1 MQFGAKSVWQ
11 IGIDEAG
18 YGPILGPFVMAAVAI
33 GRAGTLR
40 AKEPWKLLEK
50 VTDRARG
57 RKKPAD
63 SEQWF
68 VIADSKQVH
77 RGSNRLAE
85 LEFHTLPV
93 LWPWLDSDRRFPTL
107 LERLS
112 VSGLPPDMALA
123 CYRAALPLPICH
135 GADEIMHRAEI
146 WRDRLHRA
154 GLVFDAPR
162 IFVLLPPTINAL
174 IAKHGTKAVLPWL
187 GWRELLSA
195 WNAIMVRHTLAETC
209 EVWCDRLGGRQ
220 YYAGLL
226 CEALTGWQLQHY
238 LETPGQCRYVFS
250 AEAET
255 SADGSSQAVSQKGR
269 RPCRRSR
276 EQTVPIRCC
285 DADKSPALGERRWT
299 VVVTPLAETRSFAV
313 ALASMISKYIRE
325 VFMHHFNKYWQENV
339 PGLRPT
345 AGYPNDGKRFLRDI
359 EPARRRLGL
368 SQAELRRCR

>member
-1 MQFGAKSVWQ
+1 MWQ

-18 YGPILGPFVMAAVAI
+18 YGPILGPFVMTAVAI
-33 GRAGTLR
+33 GRSGTLR

-57 RKKPAD
+57 RKKSAD

-68 VIADSKQVH
+68 VVADSKQVYH
-77 RGSNRLAE
+77 GSNRLAE

-93 LWPWLDSDRRFPTL
+93 LWPWLGSDRRFSTL

-112 VSGLPPDMALA
+112 VSGLPQDMALV
-123 CYRAALPLPICH
+123 CYRAALPLPMCH
-135 GADEIMHRAEI
+135 EVDEIVHRAEV
-146 WRDRLHRA
+146 WRERLNRA

-174 IAKHGTKAVLPWL
+174 ITRYGTKAVLPWL

-195 WNAIMVRHTLAETC
+195 WNANMARHALAETC

-238 LETPGQCRYVFS
+238 LEMPWQCRYVFT
-250 AEAET
+250 AEVET
-255 SADGSSQAVSQKGR
+255 LADGSPRAVSQKGR
-269 RPCRRSR
+269 RPCRRGR
-276 EQTVPIRCC
+276 EQPIPNRCS
-285 DADKSPALGERRWT
+285 DAGTSAAFGERQWT
-299 VVVTPLAETRSFAV
+299 VVVTPEAETRSFAV

-325 VFMHHFNKYWQENV
+325 VFMRHFNSYWQEQV

-345 AGYPNDGKRFLRDI
+345 AGYPSDGERFLREI
-359 EPARRRLGL
+359 EPARRSLGL
-368 SQAELRRCR
+368 TEAQLRRCR

>member
-1 MQFGAKSVWQ
+1 MWQ

-18 YGPILGPFVMAAVAI
+18 YGPILGPFVMTAVAI
-33 GRAGTLR
+33 GRPGALR

-57 RKKPAD
+57 RKKSAD
-63 SEQWF
+63 SQQWF

-93 LWPWLDSDRRFPTL
+93 LWPWLGSDWRFPAL

-112 VSGLPPDMALA
+112 VSGLPQDMALA
-123 CYRAALPLPICH
+123 CYRAALTLPMCH
-135 GADEIMHRAEI
+135 GVDEIMRRAEV
-146 WRDRLHRA
+146 WRERLNRA

-174 IAKHGTKAVLPWL
+174 IARHGTKAVLPWL

-195 WNAIMVRHTLAETC
+195 WNAILARHALAETC

-226 CEALTGWQLQHY
+226 CESLTGWQLQHY
-238 LETPGQCRYVFS
+238 LETPRQCRYVFT

-255 SADGSSQAVSQKGR
+255 LADGSSQAVSQQGR
-269 RPCRRSR
+269 RPCRRGR
-276 EQTVPIRCC
+276 ERPAPIRRS
-285 DADKSPALGERRWT
+285 DAGKSAASGERQWT
-299 VVVTPLAETRSFAV
+299 VVVTPEAETRSFAV

-325 VFMHHFNKYWQENV
+325 VFMHHFNSYWQEQI
-339 PGLRPT
+339 PGLRAT
-345 AGYPNDGKRFLRDI
+345 AGYPRDGERFLREI
-359 EPARRRLGL
+359 EPARQRLGL
-368 SQAELRRCR
+368 TEAQLRRCR